1 MGAGCKAGGH
11 HSDQRLS
18 IPTGQNF
25 LVNPPRIPAEAA
37 HPQLMTQYGDALPVA
52 SIFLGKK
59 VAAERGMNTK
69 HLKILCRS
77 RHATDMLRFIPR
89 CEIEAHIGVAG
100 NMLEEFAVFPQ
111 TLHLLR

>member
-1 MGAGCKAGGH
+1 MGPRTKASRH
-11 HSDQRLS
+11 HSDQRVS
-18 IPTGQNF
+18 IPTEQNF
-25 LVNPPRIPAEAA
+25 LVDHARIPAEAA

-69 HLKILCRS
+69 HLKIFCRS

-100 NMLEEFAVFPQ
+100 YVLEEFAVFPQ